1 MAPGY
6 GWYYNGSDD
15 YGDANIDW
23 KDYDP
28 DDANADNAG
37 ADNFDDNYDADA
49 DRYVDAVN
57 NDGCK
62 QQWRKFL

>member
-1 MAPGY
+1 MTLVMP
-6 GWYYNGSDD
+6 
-15 YGDANIDW
+15 IPT
-23 KDYDP
+23 KRIIYDP

>member
-1 MAPGY
+1 MIMAVMTLVMP
-6 GWYYNGSDD
+6 
-15 YGDANIDW
+15 IPT
-23 KDYDP
+23 KRIIYDP

-37 ADNFDDNYDADA
+37 ADNFDDNYDANA

-62 QQWRKFL
+62 KQ